1 MPLPNAIDLSA
12 LDLSG
17 VEAVVLH
24 GSYARGDATATSD
37 VDLHAIYEVL
47 DGRIPPFQVVQMG
60 GYSVEIHAGTVVSIE
75 QKMRQRPA
83 WAHSWGRAEHLW
95 GEAAITRRLMQ
106 SANAILAGYQVD
118 PADLRGT
125 RHWIASAVQKI
136 AAAQEGGDLQYAGYL
151 VATNTWEL
159 LEGLWQINALPIPAS
174 RLAYLLTPTLKRL
187 PVDFAR
193 LYAALYTGDPPARVD
208 AYLRIGGW
216 ANSLEPDQPTAQR
229 E

>member
-95 GEAAITRRLMQ
+95 GEAAITGRLMQ

-125 RHWIASAVQKI
+125 HHWIASAVQKI
-136 AAAQEGGDLQYAGYL
+136 AAAQESGDLQYAGYL

-174 RLAYLLTPTLKRL
+174 RLAYLLTPTLKHL
-187 PVDFAR
+187 PPDFAR
-193 LYAALYTGDPPARVD
+193 LYAALCMGDTEERAD
-208 AYLRIGGW
+208 AYLRITDWFKTRGKW
-216 ANSLEPDQPTAQR
+216 QPC
-229 E
+229 